1 MGAKKGR
8 GNRAYIVD
16 DRIRISNNIHRQ
28 NEAKIN
34 SMRVNIYTKIW
45 YIYVY
50 ICQHVGSTSYLL
62 L

>member
-8 GNRAYIVD
+8 RNRAYIVD

-34 SMRVNIYTKIW
+34 SMRVNIYTHIW
-45 YIYVY
+45 DIYVY

>member
-16 DRIRISNNIHRQ
+16 DRIRISNNIHRP

-34 SMRVNIYTKIW
+34 SMRVNIYTHICSM
-45 YIYVY
+45 YVY
-50 ICQHVGSTSYLL
+50 ICQHVVSTSYLL